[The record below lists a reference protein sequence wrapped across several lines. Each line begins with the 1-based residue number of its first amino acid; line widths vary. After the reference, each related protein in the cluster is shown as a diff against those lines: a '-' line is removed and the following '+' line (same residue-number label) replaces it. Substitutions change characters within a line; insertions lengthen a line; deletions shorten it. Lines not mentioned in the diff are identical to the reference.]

1 MDSTKRLI
9 LRSVHVF
16 RIPAAVLISLSTV
29 KSISQA
35 RGTST
40 SSSYG
45 SALSSRAISIESGF
59 RQPMR
64 TPSPVRLNG

>member
-45 SALSSRAISIESGF
+45 SARRASYPSSGF
-59 RQPMR
+59 HR
-64 TPSPVRLNG
+64 SF